1 MAGNIA
7 AAEGAILRGAD
18 TVAGTRQDLDFR
30 IKTIEGQ
37 MIAIGSNWQGM
48 GAVSFQQL
56 MTAWNEDA
64 RKVTNALVQ
73 LEDSLRRTQQEYDT
87 TDEDQNLTFTKVT
100 QRLGGIR

>member
-18 TVAGTRQDLDFR
+18 TVAGTR

>member
-37 MIAIGSNWQGM
+37 MIAM

>member
-1 MAGNIA
+1 
-7 AAEGAILRGAD
+7 
-18 TVAGTRQDLDFR
+18 
-30 IKTIEGQ
+30 
-37 MIAIGSNWQGM
+37 
-48 GAVSFQQL
+48 